1 VADADTSGAM
11 FTNDELRVKCRFVFA
26 VGVGDYRALY
36 KANVA

>member
-1 VADADTSGAM
+1 MADADTSGAM